1 MWNFVF
7 EDLSEIIFRNQVL
20 NFEYI
25 NSSKTKELRNLIK
38 FIKRNLLQLF
48 YSCMT
53 FVRKFQIKS
62 QFNSFNLVSDILHRC
77 QRIFLPIL

>member
-62 QFNSFNLVSDILHRC
+62 QFNSVTFYIAVKESFFQFYN
-77 QRIFLPIL
+77 F